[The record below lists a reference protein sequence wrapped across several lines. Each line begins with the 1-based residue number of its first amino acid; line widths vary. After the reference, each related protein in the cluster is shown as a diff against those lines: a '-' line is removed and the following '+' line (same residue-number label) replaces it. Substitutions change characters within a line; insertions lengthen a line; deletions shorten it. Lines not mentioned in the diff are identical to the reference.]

1 VRINVAIPE
10 AHVDEGVL
18 NAALEAVTRLDE
30 SLLKAGEIPTCDE
43 GIKKG
48 IRWKP
53 EPPGQEHFDHASLVM
68 KRKHGDCDDLA
79 PWQAASLRASGVDP
93 KARAIV
99 YKSGPKRWHAVVER
113 GDGTIDDPSKRAGM
127 GRPQAVVGAALPLMY
142 TAPSAVVGGVYR
154 VRPAI
159 AMRPIPGGMQSRVDL
174 PWYSREQQGDP
185 MQPTD
190 YAMVSLHGARTPDD
204 ALVGAIEGA
213 CRLGVAAGFAHP
225 DHLDRLAAI
234 AEALDGMPLNEV
246 SDLYGNSHAAAAE
259 QVIGSLWGGI
269 KSLARKATGPL
280 TSKLV
285 QFVPGVGPIAS
296 TALDVTHA
304 AMQPGPSRQRRAEP
318 IPYGAGPVYAQPRT
332 GRICI
337 PASWED

>member
-1 VRINVAIPE
+1 MRINVAIPE

-53 EPPGQEHFDHASLVM
+53 EPPGQEHFDHASLIM

-79 PWQAASLRASGVDP
+79 PWHAASLRADGTDP

-159 AMRPIPGGMQSRVDL
+159 AMRPIPGGIQSRVDL

-304 AMQPGPSRQRRAEP
+304 AMQPGNRRQAEP

>member
-10 AHVDEGVL
+10 AHVDEPVL

-53 EPPGQEHFDHASLVM
+53 EPPGQEHFDHAALVM
-68 KRKHGDCDDLA
+68 KRSHGDCDDLA
-79 PWQAASLRASGVDP
+79 PWQAASLRATGKDP
-93 KARAIV
+93 EARAIV
-99 YKSGPKRWHAVVER
+99 YKSGPKRWHAVVKR

-127 GRPQAVVGAALPLMY
+127 GQPQSVVGAALPLMY

-174 PWYSREQQGDP
+174 PWFSREQQGDP

-190 YAMVSLHGARTPDD
+190 YAMVTLHGARSPDD

-246 SDLYGNSHAAAAE
+246 SDLYGDSHAAAAE

-269 KSLARKATGPL
+269 KNIARKATGPL
-280 TSKLV
+280 ASRLV
-285 QFVPGVGPIAS
+285 KFVPGVGPIAS
-296 TALDVTHA
+296 EAMDVTRS
-304 AMQPGPSRQRRAEP
+304 AMQASRSAPRVTVPESAP
-318 IPYGAGPVYAQPRT
+318 IYAQPRT

-337 PASWED
+337 PATWEG